1 VTVRSV
7 VFLVPDGIDDPSRVS
22 GGNLYDRHVRDG
34 LGAHGWRVTTIETDD
49 SAGAAAA
56 LRAVPGGAILLMD
69 GLVALRASE
78 ALAAAATRVRVV
90 VLAHMVA
97 AAFPDATAQTVAA
110 ERRALAAAGHVIVT
124 SRWTAD
130 ELRRRGLAVS
140 GRVTI
145 APPGVDLPTAGTPA
159 GTETP
164 AGSGTPAG
172 TGNEPTGLDLLC
184 VGVVAPHK
192 GQDVLLAALDR
203 LPGRDWTCRIVG
215 SLRPFGDF
223 ASSVSRDA
231 QRFSGRVQLDG
242 VLDGPELAAAY
253 RRSALLVAPS
263 RVESSGMAIAEAR
276 GHGVPVL
283 ATTVG
288 GIPDTVAGGGAI
300 LVPPDDPAA
309 LSAALGEWMTDP
321 ALRRR
326 LRSEARAAR
335 SALPTWAAAVAAVS
349 DALEA
354 S

>member
-1 VTVRSV
+1 MTARSV
-7 VFLVPDGIDDPSRVS
+7 VFLVPEGIDDPSRVS
-22 GGNLYDRHVRDG
+22 GGNVYDRHVRDG

-56 LRAVPGGAILLMD
+56 LRAVPRGATVLVD
-69 GLVALRASE
+69 GLVALRAPE
-78 ALAAAATRVRVV
+78 ALAAVATRVRVV

-97 AAFPDATAQTVAA
+97 AAFPDATAQTVTA
-110 ERRALAAAGHVIVT
+110 ERRALEAAGHVVVT
-124 SRWTAD
+124 SRWTAE
-130 ELRRRGLAVS
+130 ELRRRGLAVPD
-140 GRVTI
+140 RVTI
-145 APPGVDLPTAGTPA
+145 APPGVDLPTAGAPA
-159 GTETP
+159 ST
-164 AGSGTPAG
+164 GTPAG
-172 TGNEPTGLDLLC
+172 TGDEPTGFDLLC

-203 LPGRDWTCRIVG
+203 LPRRDWTCRIVG
-215 SLRPFGDF
+215 STRPFGDF
-223 ASSVSRDA
+223 ASSVVRDA
-231 QRFSGRVQLDG
+231 QRFSGRVWITG

-309 LSAALGEWMTDP
+309 LAAALDGWMTDP

-326 LRSEARAAR
+326 LRAEARAGR
-335 SALPTWAAAVAAVS
+335 TGLPSWAATVAAVS